1 LLGADEIDIEQISAL
16 IQREYVKANCS
27 IQEMKSGAVI
37 ITGET
42 ANKRNAE
49 RVVHLLAEKAGDFVV
64 AAAGADLEALLAGKG
79 SGAEE
84 RSRHIQGIIA
94 NIDVGGGTANA
105 ALFQR
110 GELLATVTFHVG
122 GRLIR
127 FNKMG
132 MLLSISPSLATWLEV
147 KGEALVPG
155 QYVNIEQLR
164 SICLQMSHV
173 MLGYMIGNVNAED
186 VGPLLLGEPLYFC
199 PEIEEWMISGGIGN
213 LIREPESTTLEDAAR
228 YEDIGSLLAHALL
241 AVCNEAGLQLVSP
254 EQTTRATVIG
264 AGMQS
269 VEISGATVHFDPAL
283 LPLRN
288 LPIIKLEITAGMISE
303 PEMLKTALECL
314 IDNGTR
320 LYSQEK
326 HKQLFTA
333 PEPPP
338 FALALTGFSYCS
350 YKMLQHIADAI
361 AFSYQRMLPESI
373 GLVVVCESD
382 MAQALGQALELRC
395 RGKPAVLCIDQISVQ
410 HGDYI
415 DFGEPIA
422 GTMIPVVVKT
432 LAFHREYRR
441 VTS

>member
-1 LLGADEIDIEQISAL
+1 
-16 IQREYVKANCS
+16 
-27 IQEMKSGAVI
+27 
-37 ITGET
+37 
-42 ANKRNAE
+42 
-49 RVVHLLAEKAGDFVV
+49 
-64 AAAGADLEALLAGKG
+64 
-79 SGAEE
+79 
-84 RSRHIQGIIA
+84 
-94 NIDVGGGTANA
+94 
-105 ALFQR
+105 
-110 GELLATVTFHVG
+110 
-122 GRLIR
+122 
-127 FNKMG
+127 
-132 MLLSISPSLATWLEV
+132 
-147 KGEALVPG
+147 
-155 QYVNIEQLR
+155 
-164 SICLQMSHV
+164 
-173 MLGYMIGNVNAED
+173 
-186 VGPLLLGEPLYFC
+186 
-199 PEIEEWMISGGIGN
+199 MISGGIGN